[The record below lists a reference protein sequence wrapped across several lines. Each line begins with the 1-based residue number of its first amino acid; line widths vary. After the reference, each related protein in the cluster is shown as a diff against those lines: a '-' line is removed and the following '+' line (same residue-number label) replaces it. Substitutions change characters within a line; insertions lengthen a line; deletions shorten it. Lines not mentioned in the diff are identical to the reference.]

1 MSNVTYF
8 CILFFIIS
16 LTVMMVGLIVMKL
29 FLFVVYK
36 ATGGEKSLKWY
47 WKHMKI

>member
-36 ATGGEKSLKWY
+36 ATGGKKSFYWY

>member
-16 LTVMMVGLIVMKL
+16 LTIMTVGLIVMKI
-29 FLFVVYK
+29 FLFVIYK
-36 ATGGEKSLKWY
+36 TTGGKKSFYWY